1 MFGNLFKSK
10 WWTTENRPIER
21 RLEGHR
27 VPKTNHSASIWNRQ
41 KIIVRISIDVVREYL
56 VIGLYS
62 TDSIWIFHDTIYFF
76 WLFFFIYISSWYSLK
91 GLFFCFLLLFLLFLP
106 RHWYTRMNPTL
117 DIVRFVNAVVLS
129 HTQIVFF
136 VYENRIGICV
146 LKHKVF
152 FCVQNSSF

>member
-1 MFGNLFKSK
+1 MNDRKSANRAAVRRPSSAEDKSLGFNLKS
-10 WWTTENRPIER
+10 TENNRSHFHWCCTRIPCY
-21 RLEGHR
+21 R
-27 VPKTNHSASIWNRQ
+27 VIFNRQ
-41 KIIVRISIDVVREYL
+41 YMNISWHY
-56 VIGLYS
+56 
-62 TDSIWIFHDTIYFF
+62 IF
-76 WLFFFIYISSWYSLK
+76 LLAFFFIYISSWYSLK